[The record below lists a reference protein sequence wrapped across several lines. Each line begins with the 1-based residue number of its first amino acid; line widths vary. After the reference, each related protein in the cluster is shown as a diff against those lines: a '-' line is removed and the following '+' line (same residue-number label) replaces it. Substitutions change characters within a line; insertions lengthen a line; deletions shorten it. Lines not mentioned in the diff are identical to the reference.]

1 MISVDSNNKHAIN
14 TIMQM
19 RKTEMRDIIEKLGK
33 VDAMME
39 EYRNSFLS
47 EEDIADLTDA
57 DIQYDLVGEVLISD
71 TTTNADIDAAV
82 ANISKALWS
91 KN

>member
-1 MISVDSNNKHAIN
+1 
-14 TIMQM
+14 MQM